1 MHTEYVR
8 ITPMFP
14 FGKVSPGET
23 VVIYG
28 MGYLGQEYVRQV
40 QGLNYVNLK
49 YAVDKNW
56 KDKVDVPVQVFP
68 PDVLE
73 NEREA
78 RIVVAVE
85 SDDVYRN
92 IRENLMVMGISG
104 DRIIHS
110 VFFYSAQVPSERFIM
125 HTHYQREEIIS
136 LEEKAGVALF
146 DFFKSVK
153 MALNIQTVCNKSYV
167 RIGKE
172 HDGGYVMLDDFTL
185 GSCAYSFGIN
195 NDVSWDNEMAE
206 RGYDI
211 YMYDHT
217 IDSLPYERKEFH
229 FYKQG
234 ISGGEESSPHFATLE
249 YMIKMNGHKNMTNMI
264 MKMDVEGY
272 EWEIFKQIGRETLLQ
287 FEQIVVEFHDIFDY
301 KRMDEILFVLHR
313 LNQTHQVVHVHGN
326 NYSNVLWCDKTPY
339 PDTLEVTYAL
349 RGKYEFQGGSDVYL
363 PISADM
369 PNCPYFQEVP
379 LGRWNR

>member
-1 MHTEYVR
+1 MYTEYARV
-8 ITPMFP
+8 TPMFP
-14 FGKVSPGET
+14 FGKISPGET

-28 MGYLGQEYVRQV
+28 VGYLGQEYIRQI
-40 QGLNYVNLK
+40 QGTNYANLK

-56 KDKVDVPVQVFP
+56 KEKVNFPVQVFP

-85 SDDVYRN
+85 SDDLYRN
-92 IRENLMVMGISG
+92 IRENLMVMGISD

-110 VFFYSAQVPSERFIM
+110 VFFYSALTPSSRFIR
-125 HTHYQREEIIS
+125 HTHCQSEEKNS
-136 LEEKAGVALF
+136 LEEKAGVAFF

-153 MALNIQTVCNKSYV
+153 LALNIQSVCNYPYI
-167 RIGKE
+167 RIGKKN
-172 HDGGYVMLDDFTL
+172 DGGYVMLDDFTS
-185 GSCAYSFGIN
+185 GSLAYSFGIN

-217 IDSLPYERKEFH
+217 ITSLPYERKEFH

-234 ISGGEESSPHFATLE
+234 ISGNNERTSHFATLE
-249 YMIKMNGHKNMTNMI
+249 HMIKKNGHRNMMNMI

-272 EWEIFKQIGRETLLQ
+272 EWEIFKQVGQETLSQ
-287 FEQIVVEFHDIFDY
+287 FEQIVVELHSVFDY
-301 KRMDEILFVLHR
+301 KRRDEILFVLNK

-349 RGKYEFQGGSDVYL
+349 REKYKFQDDYNVLL
-363 PISADM
+363 PISLD
-369 PNCPYFQEVP
+369 CPTAPIF
-379 LGRWNR
+379 RKFH